1 MKKMHAYV
9 SGKVQG
15 VFFRSNTADM
25 ANRLGVKG
33 WVRNLNNGKV
43 EVLAEGSKAKLNE
56 LLKWLRRGSVFSKVD
71 HVNHEISDTKDEAF
85 RNFTIHY

>member
-43 EVLAEGSKAKLNE
+43 EVLAEGSQAKLDQ
-56 LLKWLRRGSVFSKVD
+56 LLKWLCRGSVFSKVD
-71 HVNHEISDTKDEAF
+71 HVNHEFSDVDNEAY

>member
-15 VFFRSNTADM
+15 VFFRANAADM
-25 ANRLGVKG
+25 ANRLGVRG
-33 WVRNLNNGKV
+33 WIRNLNNGKV
-43 EVLAEGSKAKLNE
+43 EVLAEGSQDKLNE
-56 LLKWLRRGSVFSKVD
+56 LLKWLRRGPIWANVQA
-71 HVNHEISDTKDEAF
+71 VNHEFSDTEQEDY

>member
-15 VFFRSNTADM
+15 VFFRANTADI

-43 EVLAEGSKAKLNE
+43 EVLAEGAPDKLNQ
-56 LLKWLRRGSVFSKVD
+56 LLNWLKRGPVWAKVD
-71 HVNHEISDTKDEAF
+71 NVNHEFSDAEEESY

>member
-43 EVLAEGSKAKLNE
+43 EVLAQGSQDKLSE
-56 LLKWLRRGSVFSKVD
+56 LLKWLRRGSVFSKVER
-71 HVNHEISDTKDEAF
+71 VNHEFSDTGDETY

>member
-1 MKKMHAYV
+1 MKMHAYV

-15 VFFRSNTADM
+15 VFFRANTADM

-43 EVLAEGSKAKLNE
+43 EVLAEGPRDKLQQ
-56 LLKWLRRGSVFSKVD
+56 LLNWLKRGPVWAKVD
-71 HVNHEISDTKDEAF
+71 NVNHEFSDMEDENF

>member
-15 VFFRSNTADM
+15 VFFRANTADI

-43 EVLAEGSKAKLNE
+43 EVLAEGPPDKLNQ
-56 LLKWLRRGSVFSKVD
+56 LLRWLQRGPVWAQVD
-71 HVNHEISDTKDEAF
+71 QVNHEFSDTEEEDF